1 MTDGEL
7 KEVDMEKSELV
18 ESSGGG
24 EGEKRE
30 RRGRWV
36 VACYMCGLIA
46 VGSAV
51 YFFALVFIQPSN
63 FPIFRDS
70 EVVYVLLGI
79 SSLITGGVIAPLAGG
94 LTLLLS
100 LPACW
105 QAKRV
110 SGLPL
115 RHRSIRSILEM
126 GGVGLILVL
135 LHLPASLQLTQEPSC
150 CYLCSGNMKQWG
162 FVFKVFA
169 SENPAGYYPELSPE
183 AGRLMCWRED
193 KCAGMSLYPDCLY
206 DPTLFICVRDK
217 DYLDGVYG
225 DLEDPEI
232 LFNDRWF
239 MYLGYVVRN
248 ERELE
253 AFAEA
258 YWERVGMGKRFDE
271 DLKVAPG
278 EGNCGTDTLYRFREG
293 IERVLMNAPD
303 RDPAASVAL
312 SEIPVMIER
321 VGNNHE
327 PKGGHVLYM
336 DGHVDYVPYP
346 GKWPMTETTVTI
358 LRALA
363 GEDQNSPPDTWWRLV
378 RWVKTRARGGF

>member
-1 MTDGEL
+1 
-7 KEVDMEKSELV
+7 MEKSEFV
-18 ESSGGG
+18 ESSAGG
-24 EGEKRE
+24 EGDKRE

-36 VACYMCGLIA
+36 LACYMFGLIG

-51 YFFALVFIQPSN
+51 YFFALAFIRPSN
-63 FPIFRDS
+63 FPVFRDS
-70 EVVYVLLGI
+70 EVAYVLLGI
-79 SSLITGGVIAPLAGG
+79 SLLISGGVIAPLAGG

-115 RHRSIRSILEM
+115 KHRSIRSTLEM
-126 GGVGLILVL
+126 GGVGLLLVL
-135 LHLPASLQLTQEPSC
+135 FFLPVSLRLVREESSRCRT
-150 CYLCSGNMKQWG
+150 CSNTLKQWG
-162 FVFKVFA
+162 FVFKLFA
-169 SENPAGYYPELSPE
+169 SENPEEYYPELSPE
-183 AGRLMCWRED
+183 AGQLMCWRED
-193 KCAGMSLYPDCLY
+193 DSAGMSLYPEY
-206 DPTLFICVRDK
+206 ISDPTLSICVQDK
-217 DYLDGVYG
+217 DYLDGVYA
-225 DLEDPEI
+225 DLEDLEV
-232 LFNDRWF
+232 LFSDRWF

-248 ERELE
+248 EREME
-253 AFAEA
+253 AFARG
-258 YWERVGMGKRFDE
+258 YWERVGMGKRFNE
-271 DLKVAPG
+271 DLKVSPG

-293 IERVLMNAPD
+293 IERVLMNAPN

-336 DGHVDYVPYP
+336 DGHVDYVLYP